1 MKTTVQAI
9 SRNYYL
15 ETRTVIAELVAK
27 ESITCCVFAIT
38 VKQKEVVL
46 FKLMGSNSGTEFLC
60 TCTKR
65 TPLVILSLLLKKY
78 FLA

>member
-9 SRNYYL
+9 SLNYYL

-38 VKQKEVVL
+38 VKQKEIVL
-46 FKLMGSNSGTEFLC
+46 FKLWGQ
-60 TCTKR
+60 
-65 TPLVILSLLLKKY
+65 ILEQNFFAHAQKGHHWL
-78 FLA
+78 F